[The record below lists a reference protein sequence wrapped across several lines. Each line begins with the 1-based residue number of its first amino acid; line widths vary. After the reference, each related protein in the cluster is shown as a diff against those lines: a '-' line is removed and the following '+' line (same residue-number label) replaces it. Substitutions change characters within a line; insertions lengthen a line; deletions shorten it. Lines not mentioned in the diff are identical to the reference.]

1 MHRHSFPDISVWE
14 PVSTDL
20 GLGHWAEDDEAAVV
34 FAAAAA
40 VVVARWPTAIFS
52 IASLKRPAGRYQ
64 CPLFPFFI

>member
-1 MHRHSFPDISVWE
+1 MHRRSFSDISVWV

-34 FAAAAA
+34 FAAAA